1 MTSLSQVDHTE
12 KQWPVHLFRK
22 TTKGWEKMQPKNS
35 RNQLVVVKATP
46 REGCI
51 VLLRL
56 RIRVSLTPRKSGQ
69 EEDESRSVVVRR
81 RASIFISS
89 NQGLKALVLKFR
101 SEQDC
106 LEFADRFTALN
117 PPKALLVSKEVDDTV
132 AESGGQNLTRHIDS
146 HDQSQEVLFYI
157 ARLLHDQDFV
167 DYVNNLESCLA
178 SSTDGAKILDV
189 LTKAGIT
196 DQSTMGTGSNF

>member
-1 MTSLSQVDHTE
+1 MASLSQVNRAE
-12 KQWPVHLFRK
+12 KEWPVHLSRK
-22 TTKGWEKMQPKNS
+22 TAKGWEQMHPKNS

-51 VLLRL
+51 VFLRL
-56 RIRVSLTPRKSGQ
+56 RIRVSLNSRKGSQ
-69 EEDESRSVVVRR
+69 EEDESQSVVIRR
-81 RASIFISS
+81 RSSIFISS
-89 NQGLKALVLKFR
+89 GLKALVLKFR

-117 PPKALLVSKEVDDTV
+117 PPKVLSTEGDRALESRGRNLARHV
-132 AESGGQNLTRHIDS
+132 ASN
-146 HDQSQEVLFYI
+146 DQSQEVLFYI

-178 SSTDGAKILDV
+178 SSADGAKILEV
-189 LTKAGIT
+189 LTKARV
-196 DQSTMGTGSNF
+196 D

>member
-1 MTSLSQVDHTE
+1 MARAPLSQNGMGNAA
-12 KQWPVHLFRK
+12 K
-22 TTKGWEKMQPKNS
+22 TITT
-35 RNQLVVVKATP
+35 VVIVCKP

-51 VLLRL
+51 VFLRL
-56 RIRVSLTPRKSGQ
+56 RIRVSLTSRSKGSQ
-69 EEDESRSVVVRR
+69 EEDESRSVVIRR
-81 RASIFISS
+81 RSNIFISS

-117 PPKALLVSKEVDDTV
+117 PSQILSTEENQAV
-132 AESGGQNLTRHIDS
+132 ESGGGNLTRHVDS
-146 HDQSQEVLFYI
+146 DDQSQEVLFYI

-178 SSTDGAKILDV
+178 SSADGAKILEV
-189 LTKAGIT
+189 LTKASV
-196 DQSTMGTGSNF
+196 D

>member
-1 MTSLSQVDHTE
+1 MASLSHGNRAE
-12 KQWPVHLFRK
+12 KEWPVHLSRK
-22 TTKGWEKMQPKNS
+22 TAKGWEQMHPKNK

-51 VLLRL
+51 VFLRL
-56 RIRVSLTPRKSGQ
+56 RIRVSLTSRKGSQ
-69 EEDESRSVVVRR
+69 EEDESQSVVIRR
-81 RASIFISS
+81 RSSIFISS

-117 PPKALLVSKEVDDTV
+117 PPKVLSTEGDRTLENGAR
-132 AESGGQNLTRHIDS
+132 NLTRHVDS
-146 HDQSQEVLFYI
+146 NDQSQEVLFYI

-178 SSTDGAKILDV
+178 SSADGAKILEV
-189 LTKAGIT
+189 LTKARV
-196 DQSTMGTGSNF
+196 D

>member
-1 MTSLSQVDHTE
+1 MASLVQVDGAE
-12 KQWPVHLFRK
+12 KEWPVHLFRK
-22 TTKGWEKMQPKNS
+22 TAKGWEKMQPKNKH
-35 RNQLVVVKATP
+35 NQLIVVNAKP

-51 VLLRL
+51 VFLRL
-56 RIRVSLTPRKSGQ
+56 RIRVSLTSSRKGSQ

-81 RASIFISS
+81 RSNIFISS

-106 LEFADRFTALN
+106 LEFADRFMVLN
-117 PPKALLVSKEVDDTV
+117 PPKLISKEGDTA
-132 AESGGQNLTRHIDS
+132 AEIGGGNLTRHVDS
-146 HDQSQEVLFYI
+146 NDQSQEVLFYI

-178 SSTDGAKILDV
+178 SSADGAKILEV
-189 LTKAGIT
+189 L
-196 DQSTMGTGSNF
+196 SNASGDK

>member
-1 MTSLSQVDHTE
+1 MASLSQVDRAE
-12 KQWPVHLFRK
+12 KEWPVALFRK
-22 TTKGWEKMQPKNS
+22 TAKAGEKMQPKNN

-51 VLLRL
+51 VFLRL
-56 RIRVSLTPRKSGQ
+56 RIRVSLTSHKVSQ
-69 EEDESRSVVVRR
+69 NEDESRSVVIRR
-81 RASIFISS
+81 RSSIFISS

-106 LEFADRFTALN
+106 LEFADRFMALN
-117 PPKALLVSKEVDDTV
+117 PPKVLSTEGDT
-132 AESGGQNLTRHIDS
+132 AGGNLTRHVDS
-146 HDQSQEVLFYI
+146 NDQSQEVLFYI

-178 SSTDGAKILDV
+178 SSADGAKILEV
-189 LTKAGIT
+189 LTKASV
-196 DQSTMGTGSNF
+196 D